1 MSKKTR
7 VLDSWG
13 VVAFFEDEQPAAD
26 KMEEIFAEAHE
37 AGVTLLI
44 TTVNLGEVWYS
55 LARAYSEK
63 QADQALAQLLQ
74 MGVEAVP
81 ADWDL
86 TYQAAHL
93 KVRGNISFADCFAVA
108 LAKLKKADVVTGDR
122 EFRQVEGE
130 ARVFWI

>member
-13 VVAFFEDEQPAAD
+13 VVAFFEDEQPAAE
-26 KMEEIFAEAHE
+26 KMEEILAEAHE

-44 TTVNLGEVWYS
+44 TTVNLGEAWYS
-55 LARAYSEK
+55 LARAYTEK
-63 QADQALAQLLQ
+63 QADQALAQLRQ
-74 MGVEAVP
+74 MGVEVVP

-86 TYQAAHL
+86 TYQAAQF

-108 LAKLKKADVVTGDR
+108 LARSKKAEVVTGDK
-122 EFRQVEGE
+122 EFKQVEGD
-130 ARVFWI
+130 VKVLWL